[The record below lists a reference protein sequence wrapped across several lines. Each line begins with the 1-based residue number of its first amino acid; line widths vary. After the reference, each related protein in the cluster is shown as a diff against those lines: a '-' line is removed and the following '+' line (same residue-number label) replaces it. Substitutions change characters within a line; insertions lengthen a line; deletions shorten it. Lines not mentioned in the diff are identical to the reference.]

1 MPLGRRNRRSMLAGA
16 AIATSRSNKR
26 QAMASQQ
33 QPAVQQSAPA
43 PAPAPTTNNDDMY
56 VQLEKLGALKD
67 KGLLTQEEFD
77 AKKKQIL
84 GL

>member
-26 QAMASQQ
+26 QAVANQQ
-33 QPAVQQSAPA
+33 QPAVQQPTPA
-43 PAPAPTTNNDDMY
+43 PASNNDDMY

>member
-1 MPLGRRNRRSMLAGA
+1 MPLGRRNRRSMIAGA

-26 QAMASQQ
+26 QAASQQ
-33 QPAVQQSAPA
+33 QPAVQQPTPA
-43 PAPAPTTNNDDMY
+43 PASNNDDMFL
-56 VQLEKLGALKD
+56 QLEKLGALKD

-77 AKKKQIL
+77 AKKKQLL

>member
-26 QAMASQQ
+26 QAVANQQ
-33 QPAVQQSAPA
+33 QPAVQQPATAPA
-43 PAPAPTTNNDDMY
+43 SNNDDMY